1 MPALFKHRT
10 KIKQISP
17 RRLRQ
22 ARQKDL
28 AITGQIKKLGIWV
41 IFE

>member
-28 AITGQIKKLGIWV
+28 AMGQIKKLGIWV